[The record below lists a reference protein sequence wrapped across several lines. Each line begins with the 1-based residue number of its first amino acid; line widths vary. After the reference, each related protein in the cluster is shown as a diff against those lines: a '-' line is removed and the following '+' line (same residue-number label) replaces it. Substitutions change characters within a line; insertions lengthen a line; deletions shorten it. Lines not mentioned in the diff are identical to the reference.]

1 MFQFS
6 ITSPNEFSWVSK
18 MERFLSIR
26 LKDYKGVLAKSEN
39 AHRTSISVACLK
51 EHKNDVIALIK
62 ESIVMTVLC
71 QIKFEYLTKA
81 MKNIRLNEEA
91 YEILLASLVAFD
103 RETESEM
110 VDKNL
115 CLNEKIALDGLFN
128 FRLVELKKRWDDIAL
143 LARNNANY
151 LNNDEALCELL
162 RFLLSAISPKI
173 MRLDIFEGEG
183 YEGHYCVKGDYQGGG
198 FEYKINC
205 ANQLLLYL
213 INVAPLEVNL
223 HGRFSDKKLLKRLT
237 NIFETSIR

>member
-1 MFQFS
+1 
-6 ITSPNEFSWVSK
+6 

-39 AHRTSISVACLK
+39 VHRTSISVACVK
-51 EHKNDVIALIK
+51 EHKKEVVALIK
-62 ESIVMTVLC
+62 EAIIMTVLC

-81 MKNIRLNEEA
+81 MKNIRLNDEA

-110 VDKNL
+110 VDKSL
-115 CLNEKIALDGLFN
+115 FLGDKIALDGLFN

-143 LARNNANY
+143 LAKNNATY
-151 LNNDEALCELL
+151 LNNDDALCELL

-173 MRLDIFEGEG
+173 MRLDISEDNSVRSGQVQG
-183 YEGHYCVKGDYQGGG
+183 YYCVKGDYQGGG

-223 HGRFSDKKLLKRLT
+223 HGRFSDKKLLSRLT
-237 NIFETSIR
+237 NIFETSVR

>member
-1 MFQFS
+1 
-6 ITSPNEFSWVSK
+6 

-39 AHRTSISVACLK
+39 AHRTSISIACVK
-51 EHKNDVIALIK
+51 EHKNEVIALIK
-62 ESIVMTVLC
+62 EAIIMTILC

-81 MKNIRLNEEA
+81 MKNIRLNEESH
-91 YEILLASLVAFD
+91 EILLASLVAFD

-110 VDKNL
+110 VDKSL
-115 CLNEKIALDGLFN
+115 KLGEQIALDGLFN
-128 FRLVELKKRWDDIAL
+128 FRLNELKKRWDDIAL
-143 LARNNANY
+143 LARNNATY

-173 MRLDIFEGEG
+173 MRLDISEGG
-183 YEGHYCVKGDYQGGG
+183 KGGDKGQYFVKGDYQGGG

-213 INVAPLEVNL
+213 INVAPLELNL
-223 HGRFSDKKLLKRLT
+223 HGKFSDKKLLNRLT
-237 NIFETSIR
+237 NIFETSVV